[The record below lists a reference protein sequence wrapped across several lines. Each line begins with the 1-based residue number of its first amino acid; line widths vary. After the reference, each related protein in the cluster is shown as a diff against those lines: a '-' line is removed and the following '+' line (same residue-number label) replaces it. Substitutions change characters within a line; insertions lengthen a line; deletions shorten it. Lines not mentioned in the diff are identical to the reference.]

1 MRRGC
6 ISLGSIECDGCH
18 RVIPHSERY
27 LIIEESENAAVAL
40 CVECCLEQGHA
51 RYKEDKRERVLT
63 FFPEPVQS
71 PTDAGL

>member
-18 RVIPHSERY
+18 RIISHSERY
-27 LIIEESENAAVAL
+27 LIIEEESAVVTL
-40 CVECCLEQGHA
+40 CVECCLERGHA
-51 RYKEDKRERVLT
+51 RYKEDKRERALT

-71 PTDAGL
+71 SPDAGL